1 MRKGIIHMIESLL
14 VIMLMFTLMSTLVKQ
29 NPPVQSMKSI
39 ENLQRYATD
48 GANMLCNCDRARNI
62 VMSNSDMDWIE
73 ESMNYS
79 MPENMGYRVTV
90 LNTTGSIIKDAGLEL
105 PVDNRDIATSSCT
118 MSTRGKS
125 PRQLV
130 VSVWR

>member
-1 MRKGIIHMIESLL
+1 MRKGVIHIVEVLIT
-14 VIMLMFTLMSTLVKQ
+14 IMLMFTLMSTLVRQ
-29 NPPVQSMKSI
+29 NPPIQGTGGM

-62 VMSNSDMDWIE
+62 VMSDSGMDWIE

-79 MPENMGYRVTV
+79 MPENMGYKVTV
-90 LNTTGSIIKDAGLEL
+90 LNTAGSIIKDAGADL
-105 PVDNRDIATSSCT
+105 PTDNRNIATSSCT
-118 MSTRGKS
+118 MSTRGKD